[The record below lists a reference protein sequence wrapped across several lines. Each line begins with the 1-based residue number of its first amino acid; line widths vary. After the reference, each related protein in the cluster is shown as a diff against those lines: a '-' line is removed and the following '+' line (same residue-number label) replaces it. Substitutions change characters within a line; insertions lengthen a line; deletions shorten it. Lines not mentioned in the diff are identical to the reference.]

1 MENNLIF
8 YLSDFLYKYFF
19 SIYRILYKYY
29 KNQNDKFEIELLE
42 KIIRPGFNIID
53 IGANIGFYS
62 LLFTNLTGKKGNVH
76 CFEPDLTNFNHLKKA
91 VKKSTNVIINNKA
104 ISDRDGLLTFYTS
117 HRLNVDHRTYPVEK
131 YKSTYQVDSI
141 SIDKYIDSK
150 YKVDFIKMD
159 IQGAEFPAFKG
170 MEATLR
176 NNQDIIV
183 FMEIMPSGLKS
194 FGVTVNTVIS
204 YIRSLGFIIY
214 LIKNKTVSLL
224 EDADI
229 QKYELYKEDDYDNLI
244 LSRNLLKI

>member
-8 YLSDFLYKYFF
+8 YLSDFLYKYFLG
-19 SIYRILYKYY
+19 IYRIFYKYY
-29 KNQNDKFEIELLE
+29 KNRKDKFEIELLG
-42 KIIRPGFNIID
+42 KIIRPGSNIID

-62 LLFTNLTGKKGNVH
+62 LLFTNLTGIKGNVH

-104 ISDRDGLLTFYTS
+104 ISDREGLLTFYTS

-194 FGVTVNTVIS
+194 FGISANVVTNYIS
-204 YIRSLGFIIY
+204 SLGFTIY
-214 LIKNKTVSLL
+214 LIKDNMIKIL
-224 EDADI
+224 EEADI
-229 QKYELYKEDDYDNLI
+229 NNYEFYKEDEYENLI
-244 LSRNLLKI
+244 LSRNFLQI